1 VFESKEKG
9 SQEMEDEGRW
19 WKEDVD
25 DGQSEVYSEDN
36 ADDKDF
42 DGEKNKRLR
51 KDKSKDRRFKQNKSL
66 PPKQEITPKKP
77 PVESSGR
84 KPKLNIKSLTIELVK
99 EIDLN
104 VMENNAPYVYY
115 YEKRN
120 DLLFLFRGLRKDLCK
135 RNHSFAKNK
144 LDSIEWGYQYL
155 IEEKFIEF
163 EEKEFEEAIA
173 HLRTK
178 FNLDKSEN

>member
-1 VFESKEKG
+1 
-9 SQEMEDEGRW
+9 MEDEPTRW

-25 DGQSEVYSEDN
+25 DGQSEVYSED
-36 ADDKDF
+36 DPEDKDF
-42 DGEKNKRLR
+42 DGAKNKRLR
-51 KDKSKDRRFKQNKSL
+51 KDKSKDRRFKENKSL
-66 PPKQEITPKKP
+66 PPNTTRQEVTPKK

-99 EIDLN
+99 DIDLTL
-104 VMENNAPYVYY
+104 MDNNAPYVYY